1 MTLETLFEEFKKK
14 KIIVLG
20 DVMID
25 AYLSGK
31 VDRVSP
37 EAPVPIVNFSK
48 REERLGGAANV
59 ALNLISLGAQVAMAS
74 VIGEDRDADTMIG
87 LLEDKS
93 ISTSGLIRSKAR
105 QTTVKTR
112 VIGNYQQ
119 LLRVDQE
126 QTNDIAVHE
135 EEQVIEKVELLLKE
149 GYDALIFQDY
159 NKGVLTENLIER
171 VINLAK
177 KYNVLTTVDPKLKNF
192 LAYKGVTLFKPNL
205 KELSEGVQIKID
217 FVNERSQFEKA
228 VEQLKSIVNPE
239 IVFVTLSEHG
249 VFIENKDENHY
260 VPAHERT
267 ISDVSGAGDTV
278 ISVAT
283 LCLVAGLN
291 IEALA
296 SMANLAGGIVC
307 EYRGVVAIKAEELFD
322 EAKKLGI
329 KCG

>member
-1 MTLETLFEEFKKK
+1 MTLEALFQEFKKK

-25 AYLSGK
+25 AYLSGR
-31 VDRVSP
+31 VDRLSP

-59 ALNLISLGAQVAMAS
+59 ALNLISLGAHVAMAS
-74 VIGEDRDADTMIG
+74 VIGEDKDAETMIG
-87 LLEDKS
+87 LLESKS
-93 ISTSGLIRSKAR
+93 IATSGLIRSKDR

-112 VIGNYQQ
+112 VIGNQQQ

-126 QTNDIAVHE
+126 QTNDIAAHE
-135 EEQVIEKVELLLKE
+135 EEQLLERVESLLKE

-159 NKGVLTENLIER
+159 NKGVLTEKLIER
-171 VINLAK
+171 VIELAK
-177 KYNVLTTVDPKLKNF
+177 KHNVLTTVDPKLKNF

-205 KELSEGVQIKID
+205 KELSEGVQMKID
-217 FVNERSQFEKA
+217 FVNERPQFEKA
-228 VEQLKSIVNPE
+228 VGQLKSIIHPDV
-239 IVFVTLSEHG
+239 VFVTLSEHG
-249 VFIENKDENHY
+249 VFIENKKETHY
-260 VPAHERT
+260 IAAHERM

-283 LCLVAGLN
+283 LCLTAGLN
-291 IEALA
+291 IDALA

-307 EYRGVVAIKAEELFD
+307 EYRGVIAIKADELFD
-322 EAKKLGI
+322 EAKKLDI
-329 KCG
+329 QCG

>member
-1 MTLETLFEEFKKK
+1 MTLETLFQEFKKK

-25 AYLSGK
+25 AYLSGR

-59 ALNLISLGAQVAMAS
+59 ALNLISLGAHVAMAS
-74 VIGEDRDADTMIG
+74 VIGVDQDAETMVR
-87 LLEDKS
+87 LLEDES
-93 ISTSGLIRSKAR
+93 ITTSGLIRSKDR

-112 VIGNYQQ
+112 VIGNHQQ
-119 LLRVDQE
+119 LLRIDQE
-126 QTNDIAVHE
+126 QTNDIEGHE
-135 EEQVIEKVELLLKE
+135 EKQLIEKVEALLKE

-159 NKGVLTENLIER
+159 NKGVLTEEIIER
-171 VINLAK
+171 VIELAK

-205 KELSEGVQIKID
+205 KELSEGVQMKID
-217 FVNERSQFEKA
+217 FANNRSQFDNA
-228 VEQLKSIVNPE
+228 VEKLKTIINPD

-249 VFIENKDENHY
+249 VFIEDNKETHHIE
-260 VPAHERT
+260 AHART

-283 LCLVAGLN
+283 LCLTTGVN
-291 IEALA
+291 IKALA
-296 SMANLAGGIVC
+296 AMANLAGGIVC
-307 EYRGVVAIKAEELFD
+307 EYRGVVAIKADQLFD
-322 EAKKLGI
+322 EAKKLEI
-329 KCG
+329 QCG

>member
-74 VIGEDRDADTMIG
+74 VIGEDQDAQTMVR
-87 LLEDKS
+87 LFDEKS
-93 ISTSGLIRSKAR
+93 ISTSGLIRSKDR

-112 VIGNYQQ
+112 VIGNHQQ

-126 QTNDIAVHE
+126 QTNDISKAE
-135 EEQVIEKVELLLKE
+135 EELLIEKVEALLKE

-159 NKGVLTENLIER
+159 NKGVLTEKIIER
-171 VINLAK
+171 VIEITK
-177 KYNVLTTVDPKLKNF
+177 KYDVLTTVDPKLKNF

-217 FVNERSQFEKA
+217 FANDRSQFHQAIATLNNILQPK
-228 VEQLKSIVNPE
+228 

-249 VFIENKDENHY
+249 VFIQNENENYHIE
-260 VPAHERT
+260 AHERT

-283 LCLVAGLN
+283 LCLAAGLC

-296 SMANLAGGIVC
+296 AMANLAGGIVC
-307 EYRGVVAIKAEELFD
+307 EYRGVVAIKANELFD
-322 EAKKLGI
+322 EAKKLDI

>member
-1 MTLETLFEEFKKK
+1 MTLETLFEEFKTK

-25 AYLSGK
+25 AYLSGR

-59 ALNLISLGAQVAMAS
+59 ALNLISLGAQVTMS
-74 VIGEDRDADTMIG
+74 TVIGHDKDAETMLQ
-87 LLEDKS
+87 LLDGKS
-93 ISTSGLIRSKAR
+93 ISTSGVIRSKGR

-112 VIGNYQQ
+112 VIGNHQQ
-119 LLRVDQE
+119 LLRIDQE
-126 QTNDIAVHE
+126 QINDISKS
-135 EEQVIEKVELLLKE
+135 EEQALLDDLEMLLKS
-149 GYDALIFQDY
+149 GCDALIFQDY
-159 NKGVLTENLIER
+159 NKGVLTETLIGK
-171 VINLAK
+171 VITLTK

-205 KELSEGVQIKID
+205 KELSEGVQMKID
-217 FVNERSQFEKA
+217 FANDFSQFESA
-228 VEQLKSIVNPE
+228 VAKLQSIVNPD

-249 VFIENKDENHY
+249 VFIENENEKHH
-260 VPAHERT
+260 VLAHERT

-283 LCLVAGLN
+283 LCLSAGLN
-291 IEALA
+291 IKTLA

-307 EYRGVVAIKAEELFD
+307 EYRGVVAIKAQELLD
-322 EAKKLGI
+322 EAKKLEI
-329 KCG
+329 KCC

>member
-1 MTLETLFEEFKKK
+1 MTLETLFEEFKTK

-25 AYLSGK
+25 AYLSGR

-59 ALNLISLGAQVAMAS
+59 ALNLISLGAQVTMSS
-74 VIGEDRDADTMIG
+74 VIGQDQEAETM
-87 LLEDKS
+87 LQLMENQC
-93 ISTSGLIRSKAR
+93 ISTSGIIRSKER
-105 QTTVKTR
+105 QTTIKTR
-112 VIGNYQQ
+112 VIGNHQQ

-126 QTNDIAVHE
+126 QTNDISESE
-135 EEQVIEKVELLLKE
+135 EKALLIDLERLLKS

-159 NKGVLTENLIER
+159 NKGVLTETLIEK
-171 VINLAK
+171 VIALAK
-177 KYNVLTTVDPKLKNF
+177 RYNVLTTVDPKLKNF

-205 KELSEGVQIKID
+205 KELSEGIQLKID
-217 FVNERSQFEKA
+217 FENDLPQFEKA
-228 VEQLKSIVNPE
+228 ITHLKAIVQPAV
-239 IVFVTLSEHG
+239 VFVTLSEHG
-249 VFIENKDENHY
+249 VFIESNKNTHY
-260 VPAHERT
+260 IAAHKRT

-283 LCLVAGLN
+283 LCLAAGVN
-291 IEALA
+291 IQTLA

-307 EYRGVVAIKAEELFD
+307 EHRGVVAIKAQELFD
-322 EAKKLGI
+322 EAKKINI
-329 KCG
+329 KC

>member
-25 AYLSGK
+25 AYLSGR

-59 ALNLISLGAQVAMAS
+59 ALNLISLGAHVAMAS
-74 VIGEDRDADTMIG
+74 VIGKDHDADTMIN
-87 LLEDKS
+87 LLKTES
-93 ISTSGLIRSKAR
+93 ITTSGLIQSKDR

-112 VIGNYQQ
+112 VIGNHQQ

-126 QTNDIAVHE
+126 QTNDISAE
-135 EEQVIEKVELLLKE
+135 EEELLIEKIESLLKE

-159 NKGVLTENLIER
+159 NKGVLTKNMIER
-171 VINLAK
+171 VISLSK
-177 KYNVLTTVDPKLKNF
+177 KYNTVTTVDPKLKNF
-192 LAYKGVTLFKPNL
+192 LAYKEVTLFKPNL

-228 VEQLKSIVNPE
+228 VELLKKSIDPS

-249 VFIENKDENHY
+249 VFIENKENKHY
-260 VPAHERT
+260 IAAHERT

-283 LCLVAGLN
+283 LCLTAGLDIN
-291 IEALA
+291 ALA

-307 EYRGVVAIKAEELFD
+307 EYRGVVAIKAEELFN
-322 EAKKLGI
+322 EAKKLKI